1 MKLTTKLNLVMQI
14 HTTTREMR
22 YLAETFPDTKIL
34 FPHLGSSREDIFA
47 RIQLIAKHLNTCIE
61 LSGSGI
67 ERVGILEKAVKD
79 IGADRVLYG
88 LDFTINEPS
97 AVIARVKNA
106 FLTPEDREKILY
118 RNVERLLAN
127 AGTKRK

>member
-1 MKLTTKLNLVMQI
+1 MPP
-14 HTTTREMR
+14 
-22 YLAETFPDTKIL
+22 ET
-34 FPHLGSSREDIFA
+34 
-47 RIQLIAKHLNTCIE
+47 NTHID

-88 LDFTINEPS
+88 SDFTINEPA

-106 FLTPEDREKILY
+106 FLTAGDREKILY
-118 RNVERLLAN
+118 GNVERLLAR
-127 AGTKRK
+127 AGSRHQG